1 MNHAIAQPI
10 LLLVWVGLLSSSF
23 VVSGKIL
30 PYASPIAA
38 TCLRFILTS
47 LCLAPLVWRSCNIK
61 LTAKQIGQY
70 ALISGFLVLFFVG
83 LFESLK
89 TITAEKTA
97 VIYTLLPLI
106 SVFLS
111 FMFMGIKTRASQ
123 LFGFLV
129 GTASAVWMLIQGQS
143 NLLILD
149 DWQYGDSVFLIAC
162 FCLAMHV
169 VLIKKW
175 ATTQSALIST
185 FYIALLGSLLLLP
198 IMLFYDD
205 LARFAWQN
213 QTFWIWIIYLTLF
226 TTLGTFFLQQHLLKK
241 VSPNAFLAMTYLV
254 PAFVLFFQG
263 DLSQILLNMPA
274 LLIAF
279 FALYL
284 ITRAP

>member
-1 MNHAIAQPI
+1 MNHTLAQPI

-23 VVSGKIL
+23 VVSGKVL

-47 LCLAPLVWRSCNIK
+47 LCLAPLVWRSSNVK
-61 LTAKQIGQY
+61 LTVKQIGQY
-70 ALISGFLVLFFVG
+70 TLISGFLVLFFVG

-111 FMFMGIKTRASQ
+111 FIFMGIKTRTSQ
-123 LFGFLV
+123 LLGFLI
-129 GTASAVWMLIQGQS
+129 GTASAIWMLINGQN
-143 NLLILD
+143 NLQALSK
-149 DWQYGDSVFLIAC
+149 WQYGDTVFLAAC

-169 VLIKKW
+169 ILIKKW
-175 ATTQSALIST
+175 ATTQSALTST

-198 IMLFYDD
+198 IMLFYGD
-205 LARFAWQN
+205 LTHLVWQSH
-213 QTFWIWIIYLTLF
+213 TFWTWLIYLTLF

-254 PAFVLFFQG
+254 PAFVIFFQG
-263 DLSQILLNMPA
+263 GLSQFLLSTPA
-274 LLIAF
+274 LLVAF

>member
-89 TITAEKTA
+89 TITAAKTA

-213 QTFWIWIIYLTLF
+213 QTFWIWLIYLALF